1 LKDFRNVKA
10 WEKAHALTLCVYRAS
25 AGFPDHERFGLTSQ
39 IRRASASIPTN
50 IAEGCG
56 RSGDNELGRF
66 MEIAMGSAS
75 EVEYQLLL
83 ARDLNYLEAQ
93 KYSALSTQV
102 IEVKRMLTAFVRK
115 LRDDR
120 RKRSA
125 ISGQRSV
132 AGG

>member
-1 LKDFRNVKA
+1 
-10 WEKAHALTLCVYRAS
+10 
-25 AGFPDHERFGLTSQ
+25 
-39 IRRASASIPTN
+39 
-50 IAEGCG
+50 
-56 RSGDNELGRF
+56 